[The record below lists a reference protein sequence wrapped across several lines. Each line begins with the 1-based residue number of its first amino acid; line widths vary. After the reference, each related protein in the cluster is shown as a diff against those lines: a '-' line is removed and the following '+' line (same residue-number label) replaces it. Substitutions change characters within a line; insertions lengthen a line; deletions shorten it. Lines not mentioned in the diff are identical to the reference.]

1 MDRLSFEELEFQKQ
15 QSGLSTKSYLQQAG
29 VSYST
34 YRYWYKKCATDK
46 AGFQQRDLTPIS
58 IKRSTPGLPLKDVE
72 PQGVTLLFPNGL
84 RAYFNSGS
92 ENLLKEVCVFRRNVG
107 QVVR

>member
-1 MDRLSFEELEFQKQ
+1 MDRLSFEELELQMQ
-15 QSGLSTKSYLQQAG
+15 QSGLSRRSYLQQAG

-34 YRYWYKKCATDK
+34 YRYWYKKCAADK
-46 AGFQQRDLTPIS
+46 AGIKQQNLTPIS
-58 IKRSTPGLPLKDVE
+58 IKQPTSRLPFEDVE

-92 ENLLKEVCVFRRNVG
+92 ENLLKELLTQSLQGVHV
-107 QVVR
+107 

>member
-1 MDRLSFEELEFQKQ
+1 MDRLSFEELELQMQ
-15 QSGLSTKSYLQQAG
+15 QSGLSKKSYLQQVG

-34 YRYWYKKCATDK
+34 YHYWHNKCASGN
-46 AGFQQRDLTPIS
+46 AGVQRHDLTPIS
-58 IKRSTPGLPLKDVE
+58 IKRPSTRLPLEDFE

-92 ENLLKEVCVFRRNVG
+92 ENLLKEVFTQSLQGVHV
-107 QVVR
+107 